1 MARFW
6 IYLKVKP
13 IDELRDWVWGVRERK
28 ESRVK
33 QNSGPEQQEGWS
45 CQELRGELGKN
56 VFEEK
61 KQVLTFGS
69 VEFELSIGH
78 PRGDVS

>member
-1 MARFW
+1 M
-6 IYLKVKP
+6 
-13 IDELRDWVWGVRERK
+13 ELPGTK
-28 ESRVK
+28 
-33 QNSGPEQQEGWS
+33 
-45 CQELRGELGKN
+45 GEVGKN
-56 VFEEK
+56 VLEEK